1 MKAIFLIALLIS
13 STFAKIANEEHDI
26 QKFRA
31 AYHPKIPISI
41 SGSAKLV
48 EGKRTESVADQ
59 AEIKK
64 LFPNTYGMPVLTFE
78 PSNLSDQGEP
88 INVGVI
94 LSGGQA
100 PGGHNVISGI
110 FDGIK
115 AINKNS
121 KLYGFLNGPS
131 GLVNHDYIELTP
143 DIIDQ
148 YRNTGGFDIIGSGRT
163 KLEEESQ
170 FEKGLEICKKLGIKA
185 IVIIGGDD
193 SNTNACVLAE
203 YYLQHK
209 SGIQVIGVPKTI
221 DGDLKNE
228 MIETSFGFDTA
239 TKVYSEVIGNIERD
253 ANSAKKYWHFI
264 KLMGRSASHVTLEC
278 ALKTQPNIALIGEEV
293 EQKNES
299 LDDIVTYMANV
310 VKTRADQGM
319 NYGVA
324 LIPEGLIEFIP
335 AIKRLIQELNDMI
348 AANQKEFDKI
358 SDNDKIKFISEHLSK
373 DNADLFKSLPET
385 VSKQLAL
392 DRDPHGNVQVSL
404 IATESLLAEMVA
416 KKLDQ
421 WKKEGKYKGKFAT
434 QKHFFGYEGRCA
446 APSNF
451 DADYCYS
458 LGRVAALLIKS
469 GKTGY
474 MSSVRNLT
482 KPAAEWVA
490 GGIPITMMMNME
502 KRSGKMKPVIQKALV
517 KLESGPFKYF
527 ESKREEWASKTL
539 YKYPGP
545 IQYWGPSEIVD
556 ITTETIQH
564 EH

>member
-13 STFAKIANEEHDI
+13 STFAKIDKDKKTI
-26 QKFRA
+26 QDFRA
-31 AYHPKIPISI
+31 IYQPKIPMSI

-48 EGKRTESVADQ
+48 EGKKTESVADQ

-78 PSNLSDQGEP
+78 PSNLSDKGEP

-131 GLVNHDYIELTP
+131 GLVNHDYIELTA
-143 DIIDQ
+143 DIIDE

-170 FEKGLEICKKLGIKA
+170 FDKGLEICKQLGIKA

-299 LDDIVTYMANV
+299 LDDIVTYIANV
-310 VKTRADQGM
+310 VKNRADQGM

-335 AIKRLIQELNDMI
+335 AIKKLIQELNDMI

-373 DNADLFKSLPET
+373 DNADLFKS
-385 VSKQLAL
+385 
-392 DRDPHGNVQVSL
+392 
-404 IATESLLAEMVA
+404 IMI
-416 KKLDQ
+416 KLNL
-421 WKKEGKYKGKFAT
+421 Y
-434 QKHFFGYEGRCA
+434 
-446 APSNF
+446 
-451 DADYCYS
+451 
-458 LGRVAALLIKS
+458 
-469 GKTGY
+469 
-474 MSSVRNLT
+474 RN
-482 KPAAEWVA
+482 
-490 GGIPITMMMNME
+490 I
-502 KRSGKMKPVIQKALV
+502 
-517 KLESGPFKYF
+517 
-527 ESKREEWASKTL
+527 
-539 YKYPGP
+539 
-545 IQYWGPSEIVD
+545 
-556 ITTETIQH
+556 
-564 EH
+564 